1 MKRLFSKILALG
13 LFCSAFAAS
22 HANVATA
29 QISIVATVN
38 GKPITNYDVEQR
50 AAFLGYATGIA
61 ITDANR
67 NQIESDALE
76 LLIDDKIRLIVAKDA
91 IPNIE
96 SRALPDVRKLI
107 DQNFGSG
114 DRGGALVLRDAGF
127 DPITVQQKYLSD
139 LAWSNFIRTK
149 YGKKFDNI
157 ESQID
162 DELAR
167 LEANVTKPQLRLAEI
182 VLTPGPTRDLAR
194 TKSLATEMVAAI
206 RKGASFTEIARQY
219 SVAGSASRGGNV
231 GWAMTEK
238 LPKAFRDALTPIAN
252 GEITDP
258 ITLDGVVYILR
269 RAGERK
275 EGLVDISE
283 ARVWLARA
291 VLPLSATASDAER
304 LEAGAKIA
312 RDTENL
318 TTCDQMVAL
327 NETYATGSVA
337 RLDNMLLAD
346 FAPQMQALVK
356 SLKVG
361 KASEPLAFAEGIA
374 SMMICELKKPD
385 VILPERSEIRE
396 TLIDKLFG
404 SLSERQL
411 LRNRRTA
418 VIERFEG

>member
-1 MKRLFSKILALG
+1 M
-13 LFCSAFAAS
+13 
-22 HANVATA
+22 
-29 QISIVATVN
+29 
-38 GKPITNYDVEQR
+38 
-50 AAFLGYATGIA
+50 
-61 ITDANR
+61 
-67 NQIESDALE
+67 
-76 LLIDDKIRLIVAKDA
+76 
-91 IPNIE
+91 
-96 SRALPDVRKLI
+96 
-107 DQNFGSG
+107 
-114 DRGGALVLRDAGF
+114 
-127 DPITVQQKYLSD
+127 SD

-337 RLDNMLLAD
+337 
-346 FAPQMQALVK
+346 
-356 SLKVG
+356 KVG
-361 KASEPLAFAEGIA
+361 QHAF
-374 SMMICELKKPD
+374 S
-385 VILPERSEIRE
+385 
-396 TLIDKLFG
+396 
-404 SLSERQL
+404 
-411 LRNRRTA
+411 
-418 VIERFEG
+418 